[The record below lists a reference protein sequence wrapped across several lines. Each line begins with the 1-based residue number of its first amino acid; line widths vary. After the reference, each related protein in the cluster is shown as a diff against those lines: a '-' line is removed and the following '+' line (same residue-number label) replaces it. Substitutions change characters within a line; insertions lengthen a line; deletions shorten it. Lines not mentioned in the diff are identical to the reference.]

1 MITVTSELLTHVHL
15 IDEQH
20 KELFNCINAVESIGD
35 EAAENTEIEKAEVEK
50 TLDFLGSYI
59 VKHFGEEEELQIRYG
74 YPKHNWHHEMHVW
87 YIAEYHK
94 LRAEYESNGFSEHF
108 LHLLNESI
116 MKWFVRHVRHVDVEL
131 GKFIRERM

>member
-1 MITVTSELLTHVHL
+1 LFLKIEELLKR
-15 IDEQH
+15 IREPGKDH
-20 KELFNCINAVESIGD
+20 KQEYTSIILFLKDYA
-35 EAAENTEIEKAEVEK
+35 
-50 TLDFLGSYI
+50 

-74 YPKHNWHHEMHVW
+74 YPKHKWHHEMHVW

-94 LRAEYESNGFSEHF
+94 LRAEYESNGFSEQF

-131 GKFIRERM
+131 GKFIRERT